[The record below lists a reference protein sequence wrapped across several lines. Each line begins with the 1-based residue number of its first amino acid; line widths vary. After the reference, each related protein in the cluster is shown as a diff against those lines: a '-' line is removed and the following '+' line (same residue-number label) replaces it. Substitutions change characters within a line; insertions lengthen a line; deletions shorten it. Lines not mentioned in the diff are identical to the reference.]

1 MSHYSHKL
9 CKIVF
14 WKFPLNV
21 TNINMCFY
29 YPINGRILFKTFWI
43 LRNNY
48 ENFFWPDIAIM
59 LHNKIPPK
67 SVAYHKTFSFFYLSI
82 SVCHSIS
89 SCKSSVVHFKNSA
102 SAFKWSEGFFLWV
115 SLWTQHEGAM
125 ATRENFFSCL

>member
-1 MSHYSHKL
+1 MLHYSCKL
-9 CKIVF
+9 VKIVF
-14 WKFPLNV
+14 WNFHLKV
-21 TNINMCFY
+21 TNIKMHFY

-48 ENFFWPDIAIM
+48 EFFWPDIVIM
-59 LHNKIPPK
+59 LHNKIPQK
-67 SVAYHKTFSFFYLSI
+67 SMAYHKTFSFFYLSI

-89 SCKSSVVHFKNSA
+89 RCRSSVVHFKNSA
-102 SAFKWSEGFFLWV
+102 SSSKWSEGFFQWV